1 MVMTLAIKL
10 VIIAALI
17 LSIFIPFGYF
27 LHGERTKKRYKRSI
41 AFNAFFFFGIIVIA
55 GVMMFVTDP
64 VQAAQAGSDAGM
76 ATGLGYLAAAL
87 STGLSCVGGG
97 IAVASAAS
105 AALGAISEDPSAL
118 GTSLIFVGLAEGVC
132 LYGLI
137 ISFMIIGKLG

>member
-1 MVMTLAIKL
+1 MTLAIKL
-10 VIIAALI
+10 AIIAALI

-87 STGLSCVGGG
+87 STGLLVLVVVS
-97 IAVASAAS
+97 
-105 AALGAISEDPSAL
+105 P
-118 GTSLIFVGLAEGVC
+118 
-132 LYGLI
+132 
-137 ISFMIIGKLG
+137 

>member
-1 MVMTLAIKL
+1 MTLAIKL
-10 VIIAALI
+10 AIIAALI

-105 AALGAISEDPSAL
+105 AALGAISEDP
-118 GTSLIFVGLAEGVC
+118 GKSLIFVGLAEGVC

>member
-1 MVMTLAIKL
+1 MTLAIKL
-10 VIIAALI
+10 AIIAALI

-64 VQAAQAGSDAGM
+64 AQAGSDAGM

-118 GTSLIFVGLAEGVC
+118 GKSLIFVGLAEGVC

>member
-1 MVMTLAIKL
+1 MTLAIKL
-10 VIIAALI
+10 AIIAALI

-64 VQAAQAGSDAGM
+64 VQAAQ
-76 ATGLGYLAAAL
+76 L

-118 GTSLIFVGLAEGVC
+118 GKSLIFVGLAEGVC

>member
-1 MVMTLAIKL
+1 MTLAIKL
-10 VIIAALI
+10 AIIAALI

-76 ATGLGYLAAAL
+76 ATGLVIWL
-87 STGLSCVGGG
+87 CMK
-97 IAVASAAS
+97 IK
-105 AALGAISEDPSAL
+105 PSR
-118 GTSLIFVGLAEGVC
+118 
-132 LYGLI
+132 YRI
-137 ISFMIIGKLG
+137 ISLTIMKVVPLPLHKK

>member
-1 MVMTLAIKL
+1 MEREQRNVINEVLHLTL
-10 VIIAALI
+10 
-17 LSIFIPFGYF
+17 
-27 LHGERTKKRYKRSI
+27 
-41 AFNAFFFFGIIVIA
+41 FFFFGIIVIA

-105 AALGAISEDPSAL
+105 AAWEQSVKIQVL
-118 GTSLIFVGLAEGVC
+118 
-132 LYGLI
+132 
-137 ISFMIIGKLG
+137 

>member
-1 MVMTLAIKL
+1 MTLAIKL
-10 VIIAALI
+10 AIIAALI

-97 IAVASAAS
+97 IA
-105 AALGAISEDPSAL
+105 DPSAL
-118 GTSLIFVGLAEGVC
+118 GKSLIFVGLAEGVC